1 MKKLLMSIL
10 VAALLISCE
19 TISPIK
25 TDAWLDAKQSAVA
38 EFNISGK
45 WDAGPYM
52 EGGWGEGV
60 FTQNGNRVSGTLGSY
75 SVDGV
80 VEGKAVYMAMRGGTK
95 LYTAKLSLQTD
106 GQLIGTYVYN
116 ALIGE
121 EGAASAE
128 TNAITMK
135 RIVK

>member
-1 MKKLLMSIL
+1 MKKLLVVMF

-19 TISPIK
+19 TIPPIK
-25 TDAWLDAKQSAVA
+25 TDAWLDVKQSAVA
-38 EFNISGK
+38 EVNISGK

-60 FTQNGNRVSGTLGSY
+60 FTQNGNKVSGTLGPY
-75 SVDGV
+75 NVDGV
-80 VEGKAVYMAMRGGTK
+80 VEGKTVFMVIKGGTK
-95 LYTAKLSLQTD
+95 LYTAKLTLQPE
-106 GQLIGTYVYN
+106 GQLAGTYVYN

-135 RIVK
+135 RIVE